1 MKATIAA
8 AAGFLLLAGA
18 CAAQVR
24 TGFDVLEDNGF
35 ALLEGKRVGLITNHT
50 GLDRNGESIVKKF
63 AAAKNLRLV
72 ALFSPEHGF
81 SGTLDHGQ
89 KAGESVDGQT
99 GLPIHSLYGKTL
111 RPTPEMLEGIDALVF
126 DIQDAGAR
134 FYTYLATMAYA
145 MEEADKKLIT
155 FYVLDRPNPV
165 TGEIVEGPV
174 LDDSVRALT
183 AYFKVPI
190 RHGMT
195 AGEIALMH
203 AEAKGLYLKPE
214 VVKMR
219 GWTRRTWYD
228 RTGMKWTNP
237 SPNIRSLD
245 AETLY
250 PGIGCFEATNVGV
263 GRGTPSPFM
272 WIGAPWL
279 DARAVLAKFKGKKIK
294 GVKLSHEKR
303 TPDGDVYAGQE
314 SDGIAFR
321 ITDRNAL
328 RPVELFLRL
337 LCAMRDTKQAGLNIK
352 WEDMKRMTGDDTLK
366 DLYSAGAPAE
376 KIIAA
381 YNRAAKNFRKTR
393 TPYLLYK

>member
-1 MKATIAA
+1 MKKTLACAA
-8 AAGFLLLAGA
+8 CLIWLAGA
-18 CAAQVR
+18 CAAQVK
-24 TGFDVLEDNGF
+24 TGFDVLEENDF

-50 GLDRNGESIVKKF
+50 GLDRAGESIVKKF
-63 AAAKNLRLV
+63 AAAKNIRLV

-81 SGTLDHGQ
+81 SGALDHGQ
-89 KAGESVDGQT
+89 KADESTDTLT
-99 GLPIHSLYGKTL
+99 GLPIHSLYGKTM
-111 RPTPEMLEGIDALVF
+111 RPTPEMLAGIDALVF

-145 MEEADKKLIT
+145 MEEADKKLIP

-165 TGEIVEGPV
+165 TGTIVEGPV

-195 AGEIALMH
+195 AGEIALLH
-203 AEAKGLYLKPE
+203 ADAKGLYIKPE
-214 VVKMR
+214 VVRMQ

-228 RTGMKWTNP
+228 RTGLKWTNP
-237 SPNIRSLD
+237 SPNLRSLE
-245 AETLY
+245 AEALY

-263 GRGTPSPFM
+263 GRGTPSPFL

-279 DARAVLAKFKGKKIK
+279 NAKAVLAKLKGKKIK
-294 GVKLSHEKR
+294 GVRLALEKR

-314 SDGIAFR
+314 SDGISFR

-328 RPVELFLRL
+328 RPVDLFLHL
-337 LCAMRDTKQAGLNIK
+337 LCAMRDTKQSGLVVK

-366 DLYSAGAPAE
+366 ELYLAGVPAE

-381 YNRAAKNFRKTR
+381 YRKAAVGFMETRK
-393 TPYLLYK
+393 PYLLYK